1 MRAPMLAILAASLV
15 AACSSSPK
23 IVSGIQQS
31 VAIEYDGKD
40 VTRAAQSA
48 TTYCGTLG
56 KQAILEGSSQQDG
69 RDVATF
75 NCN

>member
-1 MRAPMLAILAASLV
+1 MRAPMLAILAASLAV
-15 AACSSSPK
+15 ACSSSPK
-23 IVSGIQQS
+23 IVSGTQQS
-31 VAIEYDGKD
+31 VAIEYDGKN

-56 KQAILEGSSQQDG
+56 KQATLEGSSRQDK
-69 RDVATF
+69 RHVATF